1 MTGTSSIPQRIAGP
15 GRLCRA
21 LWLSAS
27 ALTLA
32 GTGSALAQTAAQT
45 PTQTAAA
52 PQAAQPATVLDAV
65 TVYGERGERRLDE
78 ATSTI
83 SVIGEEQIETRGLHR
98 LQDLTRHEPGV
109 TVSNSPARA
118 GAGGFAI
125 RGITDNRVL
134 MLIDG
139 TRLPETPK
147 SAGPSAGYSRDAV
160 DLDSLKQ
167 VEIVRGPSSALYG
180 SDALGGVVG
189 YVTKNPADYLYPG
202 KDFYASLKGAYDS
215 VDSSFSETGTAAM
228 RAGEFSILGIFT
240 RRDGE
245 EYKSK
250 DKSFRNPQDY
260 QVNNGLAKLAWERGP
275 DKVTLTGEYFHRD
288 TDTTLRNDVGGAASY
303 IFSMAPPRTT
313 RGTVANSVSDDEATR
328 WRIGLE
334 HSHDAPIGFIDHID
348 WRLYATG
355 YDHQENRTRTAGVT
369 ASTNTLFPARSTLRE
384 ETNNESEQRI
394 FGGAVN
400 MRTDTSWFGLP
411 NRLSY
416 GFSVDHI
423 RTERMRD
430 VTLTNTATGA
440 SAKSYNGDTYP
451 SRTFPNTSTL
461 MLGGYLQD
469 EITIDRLRLVPAL
482 RLDYYRMNPELDAA
496 YLASNPSSTPSKL
509 DKLALSP
516 KFGATYELTRE
527 YSLFGQYAHGF
538 RAPPYDDANLGFSNP
553 TYGYEVLPNANL
565 KPETSNGVEAGFRA
579 KYADGSS
586 FQLSSYYNRYS
597 NFIAQRA
604 VGRSGTGLLRY
615 QSQNISKVEIFGVEG
630 KGEWRFRPGW
640 SLFGAAAF
648 ARGFDLDAKTA
659 IDEVA
664 PLTLNAG
671 LSYTAPDNVWG
682 AEVVTTHAFAK
693 KSDDVSSSTYLK
705 APSYTTVDLSAYLN
719 PTDHLSLGASVKNLF
734 NQEYYNHIN
743 VVSVAETSADRR
755 RYLEA
760 GRSFLVHATV
770 KW

>member
-1 MTGTSSIPQRIAGP
+1 MTATPSSPRRIAVP
-15 GRLCRA
+15 GRLRRA
-21 LWLSAS
+21 LWLSVS

-32 GTGSALAQTAAQT
+32 GTGAALAQTAAPT
-45 PTQTAAA
+45 PTQTATPPEAD
-52 PQAAQPATVLDAV
+52 PPATVLDAL

-78 ATSTI
+78 VTSTI
-83 SVIGEEQIETRGLHR
+83 SVIGKEQIETRGLHR
-98 LQDLTRHEPGV
+98 LQDLPRYEPGV

-189 YVTKNPADYLYPG
+189 YVTKDPADYLYPG

-260 QVNNGLAKLAWERGP
+260 QVNNGLAKLVWERGP
-275 DKVTLTGEYFHRD
+275 DKVTLAGEYFHRD
-288 TDTTLRNDVGGAASY
+288 TDTTLRNDVGGTASY
-303 IFSMAPPRTT
+303 IFSTVPPRTT
-313 RGTVANSVSDDEATR
+313 RGAVADSLSDDEATR

-355 YDHQENRTRTAGVT
+355 YDHQEDRNRTTGVT

-394 FGGAVN
+394 FGAVVN

-411 NRLSY
+411 NRTFY
-416 GFSVDHI
+416 GFSVDYI

-430 VTLTNTATGA
+430 VTLTNTASGA

-461 MLGGYLQD
+461 MVGGYLQH
-469 EITIDRLRLVPAL
+469 EITIERLRLVPAL

-496 YLASNPSSTPSKL
+496 YLSSNPSSTPSKL
-509 DKLALSP
+509 DTLALSP

-553 TYGYEVLPNANL
+553 TYGYEVLPNPNL
-565 KPETSNGVEAGFRA
+565 KPETSNGVEAGVRA
-579 KYADGSS
+579 EYADGSS
-586 FQLSSYYNRYS
+586 FQLSSFYNRYS

-604 VGRSGTGLLRY
+604 VGSSSTGLLRY
-615 QSQNISKVEIFGVEG
+615 QAQNISEVEIFGAEG

-648 ARGFDLDAKTA
+648 ARGFDLDATTA

-671 LSYTAPDNVWG
+671 LSYTAPDNFWG

-693 KSDDVSSSTYLK
+693 KADDVSSSTYLK
-705 APSYTTVDLSAYLN
+705 APSYTTVDLSAFLN
-719 PTDHLSLGASVKNLF
+719 PTDHLSFGASVKNLF
-734 NQEYYNHIN
+734 NQEYYNYIN

>member
-1 MTGTSSIPQRIAGP
+1 MTATPSIPQRIAGT
-15 GRLCRA
+15 GRLRRA
-21 LWLSAS
+21 LWLSVS

-32 GTGSALAQTAAQT
+32 GAGAALAQTAVQT
-45 PTQTAAA
+45 ATQTAAA
-52 PQAAQPATVLDAV
+52 PQAGQPATVLDAV
-65 TVYGERGERRLDE
+65 TVYGDRGERRLDE

-98 LQDLTRHEPGV
+98 LQDLTRYEPGV

-189 YVTKNPADYLYPG
+189 YVTKDPADYLYPG

-228 RAGEFSILGIFT
+228 RAGEFSLLGLFT

-260 QVNNGLAKLAWERGP
+260 QVNNGLAKLVWERGP

-288 TDTTLRNDVGGAASY
+288 TDTTLRNDVGAAASY

-334 HSHDAPIGFIDHID
+334 HSHDAPIGFIDHLD

-355 YDHQENRTRTAGVT
+355 YDHNENRTRTAGVAT
-369 ASTNTLFPARSTLRE
+369 STNTLFPARSTLRE

-394 FGGAVN
+394 FGGGVN

-482 RLDYYRMNPELDAA
+482 RLDYYRMNPELDAP

-516 KFGATYELTRE
+516 KFGVTYDLTRE

-553 TYGYEVLPNANL
+553 AFGYEVLPNASL

-586 FQLSSYYNRYS
+586 FQVSSYYNRYS

-604 VGRSGTGLLRY
+604 VGRSGAGLLRY

-659 IDEVA
+659 MDEVA
-664 PLTLNAG
+664 PLTVNAG
-671 LSYTAPDNVWG
+671 LSYTAPDNFWG

-693 KSDDVSSSTYLK
+693 KADDVSSSTYLK
-705 APSYTTVDLSAYLN
+705 APAYTTVDLSAYLN

-734 NQEYYNHIN
+734 NQEYYNYIN
-743 VVSVAETSADRR
+743 VVSVAETSTDRH

-760 GRSFLVHATV
+760 GRSFLVHATA